1 MEDNNIINLDQYR
14 REKEEEESDAI
25 ESERRYLGRT
35 LKNVLTQIASV
46 EDRADRLK
54 NRDEIRE
61 TRREIEHES
70 DPLGDSWFSRTFNF
84 IKRDRDDD

>member
-1 MEDNNIINLDQYR
+1 MGDIINLDQYR
-14 REKEEEESDAI
+14 REKEEEEADAI

-61 TRREIEHES
+61 TRRDIEHGS
-70 DPLGDSWFSRTFNF
+70 DSLSDSWFARTFSF